1 MLKRTKRKLSILP
14 ILLSL
19 AFFNKMNALRV
30 ENSKNKLK
38 WNDFLAY
45 KSSFQFIDIC
55 NYF

>member
-19 AFFNKMNALRV
+19 AFFNKMNDLRV

-45 KSSFQFIDIC
+45 KSKFQFIDIC
-55 NYF
+55 NY